1 LSPWWVRLAEE
12 LWPRATWNDQ
22 IRKLWTERFR
32 NEEGEMLAQCIRNVR
47 CSRSSERVEIAW
59 VIAEVQQFKSNRQKH
74 RNQQEPKEDP
84 KERADREAA
93 EAEADAAGWVAS
105 LRMLP
110 EEELS
115 RLKAHVARCL
125 PGLRMRGD
133 PTEWSRLAIGLV
145 HACGVER
152 NSWSTPSPEPSPV
165 LEPSSVTG
173 ASASTGLPRHRS
185 SSSPAGTPLGEPS
198 DETVPASAGHAEFW

>member
-1 LSPWWVRLAEE
+1 VSPWWVRLAEE

-22 IRKLWTERFR
+22 IRKLWAERFR

-59 VIAEVQQFKSNRQKH
+59 VIAEVQQYKMNRTKH
-74 RNQQEPKEDP
+74 LRKDGPKEDP

-93 EAEADAAGWVAS
+93 EAQADAAGWVAS

-133 PTEWSRLAIGLV
+133 PTEWSRLATGLV

-152 NSWSTPSPEPSPV
+152 NLWSMPSLEPSPV
-165 LEPSSVTG
+165 LEHSSVTDE
-173 ASASTGLPRHRS
+173 SASTGLPRHPS
-185 SSSPAGTPLGEPS
+185 SSLPAGMPPGVPS
-198 DETVPASAGHAEFW
+198 DETGPASAGHVEFW

>member
-1 LSPWWVRLAEE
+1 MSPWWVRLAEE

-22 IRKLWTERFR
+22 IRKLWAERFR

-59 VIAEVQQFKSNRQKH
+59 VIAEVQQYKLNRTKH
-74 RNQQEPKEDP
+74 LRKDGPKEDP

-93 EAEADAAGWVAS
+93 EAQADAAGWVAS

-133 PTEWSRLAIGLV
+133 PTEWSRLATGLV

-152 NSWSTPSPEPSPV
+152 NLWSMPSLEPSPV
-165 LEPSSVTG
+165 LEPSSVTDG
-173 ASASTGLPRHRS
+173 SASTGLPRHPS
-185 SSSPAGTPLGEPS
+185 SSSPAGMPPGEPS
-198 DETVPASAGHAEFW
+198 DETGPASAGHVEFW